1 MKVNRKKA
9 FLWGVIILVFGSI
22 FVEQQF
28 IINRLNKQYK
38 VYQEQ
43 LKNLKSKNDNL
54 KEELKQIQRKDYIE
68 RVAREK
74 LGLIKPDEVLIKDRN
89 KKK

>member
-9 FLWGVIILVFGSI
+9 FLWGIIILVFGSI